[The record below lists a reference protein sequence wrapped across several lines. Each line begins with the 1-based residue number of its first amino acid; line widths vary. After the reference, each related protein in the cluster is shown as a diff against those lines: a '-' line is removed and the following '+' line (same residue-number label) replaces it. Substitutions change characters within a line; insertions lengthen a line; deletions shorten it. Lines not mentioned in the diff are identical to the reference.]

1 MLFSLVL
8 CSLPTFAISGQYGIS
23 SDYMWRGISQSNGNP
38 AINFGIEQ
46 QLGAGSYAGA
56 WASTIDFN
64 DDNNVELDLYG
75 GYSIGGDNW
84 NIDLGYIAYR
94 YDHDNDLNFD
104 EVYLS
109 VAYGPVKVGSYHDED
124 NDRQYDFID
133 VSLPFLKFADVTLH
147 YGDQDGFSDKSVNVE
162 YALSDSMSIGV
173 MVMSHIRNDNME
185 IEDAVSVH
193 FVSKF

>member
-46 QLGAGSYAGA
+46 QLGVGFYAGA

-75 GYSIGGDNW
+75 GYSIGGNNW
-84 NIDLGYIAYR
+84 NIDLGYIA
-94 YDHDNDLNFD
+94 
-104 EVYLS
+104 
-109 VAYGPVKVGSYHDED
+109 
-124 NDRQYDFID
+124 
-133 VSLPFLKFADVTLH
+133 
-147 YGDQDGFSDKSVNVE
+147 
-162 YALSDSMSIGV
+162 
-173 MVMSHIRNDNME
+173 
-185 IEDAVSVH
+185 
-193 FVSKF
+193 

>member
-46 QLGAGSYAGA
+46 QLGAGFYAGA

-75 GYSIGGDNW
+75 GYSIGGNNW

-162 YALSDSMSIGV
+162 YAL
-173 MVMSHIRNDNME
+173 
-185 IEDAVSVH
+185 
-193 FVSKF
+193 